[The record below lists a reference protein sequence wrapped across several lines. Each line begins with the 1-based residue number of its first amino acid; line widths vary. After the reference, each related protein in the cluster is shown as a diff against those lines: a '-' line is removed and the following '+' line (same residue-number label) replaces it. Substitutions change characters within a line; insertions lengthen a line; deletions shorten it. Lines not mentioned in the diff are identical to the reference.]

1 MNSWYKLLLVMLAG
15 GVGSLS
21 RYAMTGFA
29 QSFAGLGVP
38 FGTLVVNVLG
48 CLGAGFLWSGLERW
62 QALNSDLRII
72 LLVGFFGAFTTFSSY
87 ALETVVLLRAGQ
99 WLGAITN
106 VLMQN
111 ILGLFALILGIML
124 GKALL

>member
-1 MNSWYKLLLVMLAG
+1 MNFWYKLLLIMLAG
-15 GVGSLS
+15 SAGTAS
-21 RYAMTGFA
+21 RYALTGFA
-29 QSFAGLGVP
+29 QNLVGLGVP

-62 QALNSDLRII
+62 QALDSDLRVV
-72 LLVGFFGAFTTFSSY
+72 LLVGFFGAFTTFSSF

-99 WLGAITN
+99 WLGAMVN
-106 VLMQN
+106 VLVQN
-111 ILGLFALILGIML
+111 VLGLFALVLGMIL